1 MVDYKTLNSL
11 ISDYF
16 DDFEKD
22 NYLFENLLMIGRVCK
37 SIQKKEIKIV
47 KKEVELDNLKTLS
60 LASEFFL
67 SIHKKYSS
75 TFEVMVKD
83 TKINFCEKEEDK
95 IVNAMNIKSDETMDD
110 LFILVDTF
118 LKQEEKNP
126 LKYFISLN
134 LLPIFLMSKG
144 YKSEE
149 VNYYVLEK
157 QENLKKL
164 LPLIIYFSLLFEIYL
179 NYFKINERSIDKM
192 IVKDDDKKKFIEM
205 SEYFLSHS
213 DVIHMEPVIAF
224 VFDQI
229 LALVIAQKL
238 NEKESYYKAYQKIGK
253 KTDYEKIFQE
263 FEINEENIDLLYKKR
278 ISEMLNV
285 QVDE

>member
-1 MVDYKTLNSL
+1 MVDYKALNSL

-16 DDFEKD
+16 DDYEKD

-37 SIQKKEIKIV
+37 NIQKKEIKIV

-67 SIHKKYSS
+67 SIHKNYSS

-95 IVNAMNIKSDETMDD
+95 IVNAMNIKSNETMDD

-134 LLPIFLMSKG
+134 LLPIFFFFFF

-149 VNYYVLEK
+149 INYYVLEK
-157 QENLKKL
+157 QKNLKKL

-179 NYFKINERSIDKM
+179 NYFKINERSVDKM
-192 IVKDDDKKKFIEM
+192 IVKDEDKKEFIKM
-205 SEYFLSHS
+205 SEYFLSHH
-213 DVIHMEPVIAF
+213 DVIHMESVIAF

-238 NEKESYYKAYQKIGK
+238 NEKESYYKAYQNIGRN
-253 KTDYEKIFQE
+253 TDYEKIFRE
-263 FEINEENIDLLYKKR
+263 FEINEENMDTLYKKR
-278 ISEMLNV
+278 ISEMLNI